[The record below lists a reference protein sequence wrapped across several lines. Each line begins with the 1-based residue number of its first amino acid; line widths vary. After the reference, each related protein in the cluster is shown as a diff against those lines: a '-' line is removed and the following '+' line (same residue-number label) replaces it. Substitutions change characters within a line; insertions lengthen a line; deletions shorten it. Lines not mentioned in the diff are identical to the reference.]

1 MLCLQDD
8 EERKM
13 WKRCL
18 LIFIVFLLAGCDGSK
33 GPRMIIPDYTKK
45 AARLIALMPVDNKTN
60 DQLAPKM
67 LREKILEELYFK
79 GYPKMPLDVI
89 DGRLNK
95 TYAGGINA
103 QAGNISPKAIGALLE
118 VDAVMYCTLI
128 ESKTA
133 IRLFYAPTSVSASC
147 ELRSAETGETLWR
160 ARSSIVERMAGYSNH
175 NLEMKASQVYE
186 SAIQEVVNKVMETL
200 PDGAELSG

>member
-1 MLCLQDD
+1 
-8 EERKM
+8 M
-13 WKRCL
+13 WKRCFL
-18 LIFIVFLLAGCDGSK
+18 MFIVFLLAGCGGSK
-33 GPRMIIPDYTKK
+33 APHMIISDYSKK
-45 AARLIALMPVDNKTN
+45 AARLIALMPVDNRTN

-79 GYPKMPLDVI
+79 GYPKIPLDMI

-95 TYAGGINA
+95 TYAEGVNA
-103 QAGNISPKAIGALLE
+103 KAGNISAKAIGSLLD
-118 VDAVMYCTLI
+118 VDAVMYCTLN

-133 IRLFYAPTSVSASC
+133 IHLFYAPTSVSASC
-147 ELRSAETGETLWR
+147 ELRSAKTGETLWQ
-160 ARSSIVERMAGYSNH
+160 ARSSVVERRAGYSNY
-175 NLEMKASQVYE
+175 NLAMKASQVYE